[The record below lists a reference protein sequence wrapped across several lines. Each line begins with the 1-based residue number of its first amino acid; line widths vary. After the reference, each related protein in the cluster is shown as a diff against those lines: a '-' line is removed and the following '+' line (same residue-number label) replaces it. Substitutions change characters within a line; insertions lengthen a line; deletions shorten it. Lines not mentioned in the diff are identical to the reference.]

1 MSRIRLALAQLPAP
15 EAPSRLLPLLRQRCE
30 EAAADGA
37 HLLLL
42 PEMWSTGYALAKMSA
57 AHAWSDDAPVLAEVA
72 RLAAELGLAIG
83 LTYLARRDGALRNRL
98 RLHGADGSIVL
109 QYDKVHICDF
119 TDGTETA
126 LQGGDGFACADVA
139 LGGETVRVGAMIC
152 FDREF
157 PEAGRALMRQGAEL
171 ALVPNACPMREDA
184 ELGDV
189 RLQQLRGRALENRFA
204 VALCNYPAPQYD
216 GASCLIDARGRLL
229 AAGDRRPGLLLAE
242 LDLAELRR
250 WRAEQDEVWGEAA
263 LRPSRYR

>member
-1 MSRIRLALAQLPAP
+1 MSMIRLALAQQPAP
-15 EAPSRLLPLLRQRCE
+15 GDPSRRLPLLRQWCH

-42 PEMWSTGYALAKMSA
+42 PEMWSTGYAPERMNAV
-57 AHAWSDDAPVLAEVA
+57 HAWDDDEPVLAVVA
-72 RLAAELGLAIG
+72 RLSGEFGLAIG
-83 LTYLARRDGALRNRL
+83 FTYLARRDGALRNRL
-98 RLHGADGSIVL
+98 RLYGADGSVAL

-119 TDGTETA
+119 TEGTETA
-126 LQGGDGFACADVA
+126 LQGGDSFVCADIA

-171 ALVPNACPMREDA
+171 VLVPNACLMREDA

-216 GASCLIDARGRLL
+216 GASCLIDAQGRLL
-229 AAGDRRPGLLLAE
+229 AVADEKVQLLPAG
-242 LDLAELRR
+242 LDLAALRR
-250 WRAEQDEVWGEAA
+250 WRAEQDEVWGETA
-263 LRPSRYR
+263 LRPSSYR

>member
-1 MSRIRLALAQLPAP
+1 MSTIRLALAQQAAP
-15 EAPSRLLPLLRQRCE
+15 DDPLRRLPLLRRWCE
-30 EAAADGA
+30 DAAADGA

-42 PEMWSTGYALAKMSA
+42 PEMWSTGYAPQRMNTD
-57 AHAWSDDAPVLAEVA
+57 HAWDDDELVLAEIP
-72 RLAAELGLAIG
+72 RLAAGLGLAIG
-83 LTYLARRDGALRNRL
+83 FTYLARVDGALRNRL
-98 RLHGADGSIVL
+98 RLYGADGAIAL

-126 LQGGDGFACADVA
+126 LQGGDGFVCADVA

-171 ALVPNACPMREDA
+171 VLVPNACPMRDDA

-229 AAGDRRPGLLLAE
+229 AAADAQARLLSAE
-242 LDLAELRR
+242 LDLAALRR
-250 WRAEQDEVWGEAA
+250 WRAEQDEVWGLAA
-263 LRPSRYR
+263 LRPSCYR

>member
-1 MSRIRLALAQLPAP
+1 MSVIRLALAQQPAP
-15 EAPSRLLPLLRQRCE
+15 DDPSGRLPLLRQWCE
-30 EAAADGA
+30 AAAADGA

-42 PEMWSTGYALAKMSA
+42 PEMWSTGYAPERMNA
-57 AHAWSDDAPVLAEVA
+57 AHAWDDDERMLAEISQ
-72 RLAAELGLAIG
+72 LAAGLGLAIG
-83 LTYLARRDGALRNRL
+83 FTYLARRDGALRNRL
-98 RLHGADGSIVL
+98 RLYGADGSVAL

-126 LQGGDGFACADVA
+126 LQGGDGFVCADVA
-139 LGGETVRVGAMIC
+139 LGGETVRIGAMIC

-157 PEAGRALMRQGAEL
+157 PESGRSLMRQGAEL
-171 ALVPNACPMREDA
+171 ALVPNACPMRDDA
-184 ELGDV
+184 ELGDA

-229 AAGDRRPGLLLAE
+229 AAGGKRPGLLSAE

-263 LRPSRYR
+263 LRPSCYR